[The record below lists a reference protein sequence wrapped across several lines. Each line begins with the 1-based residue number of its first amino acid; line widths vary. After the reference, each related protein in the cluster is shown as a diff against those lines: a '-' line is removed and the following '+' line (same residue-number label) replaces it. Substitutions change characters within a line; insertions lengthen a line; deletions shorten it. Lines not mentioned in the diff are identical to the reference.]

1 MFPAWSWLIGF
12 WIGASIGSFLN
23 VVVYR
28 LPRGLSISEPKNSF
42 CPNCKKRLTVLDLI
56 PILSWVLMRGRCSGC
71 KQKISARY
79 PLVEL
84 VTAVLFSV
92 IWYQQLVVGED
103 WVTAL
108 GYSFFAAALVAAI
121 FTDLYHYI
129 IPDEV
134 NASMLVIGIGYNVA
148 LYVQG
153 RDEAT
158 TWGIPSALVGAVVGL
173 GILWFVAFL
182 GRLMFG
188 KDAMGHGDL
197 KMIRGIGSVVFVM
210 GVTIG
215 IGLAVVAG
223 AVIGS
228 LHVLFRKLSGK
239 EAKEEL
245 VEGEGCEAAE
255 EAEYQPESLGSLL
268 KSGLGYLLLIDVIG
282 LFIPNLYRKWFGE
295 EPRIDE
301 EIDPDFEVELTQI
314 PFGPYLA
321 VGALCVL
328 LFPEYFQSLVT
339 SYWDYMLG
347 EP

>member
-56 PILSWVLMRGRCSGC
+56 PILSWVVMRGRCSGC

-92 IWYQQLVVGED
+92 IWYQQMVVGED
-103 WVTAL
+103 WVTAIA
-108 GYSFFAAALVAAI
+108 YSLFAAALVAAI

-134 NASMLVIGIGYNVA
+134 NASMLIIGIGYNVA

-153 RDEAT
+153 RPEAT
-158 TWGIPSALVGAVVGL
+158 TWGVPSALAGAAVGL

-182 GRLMFG
+182 GRVMFR

-228 LHVLFRKLSGK
+228 LHVLYRKLASK
-239 EAKEEL
+239 EP
-245 VEGEGCEAAE
+245 AE
-255 EAEYQPESLGSLL
+255 EDEDVEEDDYEPETLGSLI
-268 KSGLGYLLLIDVIG
+268 KSGLGYFLVIDVIG
-282 LFIPNLYRKWFGE
+282 LFIPNLYRKWFDE
-295 EPRIDE
+295 EPRIEE

-328 LFPEYFQSLVT
+328 LFPDFFQSAVT